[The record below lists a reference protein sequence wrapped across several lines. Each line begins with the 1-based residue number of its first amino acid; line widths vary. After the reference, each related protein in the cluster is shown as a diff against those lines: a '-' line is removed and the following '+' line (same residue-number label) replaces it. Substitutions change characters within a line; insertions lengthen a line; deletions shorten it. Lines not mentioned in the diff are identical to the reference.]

1 MFLKSSYRFQCNV
14 LKYRIVVIM
23 NEVQIGVQNTEARR
37 YDLDI
42 LAHHLSR
49 DLLGY
54 IHCIL
59 PPVNDFT
66 P

>member
-1 MFLKSSYRFQCNV
+1 
-14 LKYRIVVIM
+14 M
-23 NEVQIGVQNTEARR
+23 NGVQNGVQNTEARR

-59 PPVNDFT
+59 LPVNNFLKT
-66 P
+66 LKREMMI